1 VPGSEF
7 TVTVFSGPSLGTVFS
22 AGGDRFM
29 GVFQPGTYQVQ
40 ISAEDAV
47 GNFRDEDFQ
56 ITVLQGDPPPTN
68 LICNSVVNATL
79 NGDCQRFITADM
91 VLEGDFGCAQES
103 DFQVNIV
110 NDDDPTNGN
119 ILDGCGQF
127 IYEVTYNGPLISGP
141 NQGGSG
147 GGGGGGAVTTGFTG
161 AFAPANWTITEP
173 PPSGVGGASGLGD
186 VTFSATNLL
195 ITSGVDAG
203 AVVSITLPANGILS

>member
-1 VPGSEF
+1 
-7 TVTVFSGPSLGTVFS
+7 
-22 AGGDRFM
+22 
-29 GVFQPGTYQVQ
+29 
-40 ISAEDAV
+40 
-47 GNFRDEDFQ
+47 
-56 ITVLQGDPPPTN
+56 
-68 LICNSVVNATL
+68 
-79 NGDCQRFITADM
+79 
-91 VLEGDFGCAQES
+91 
-103 DFQVNIV
+103 
-110 NDDDPTNGN
+110 
-119 ILDGCGQF
+119 QF

-203 AVVSITLPANGILS
+203 AVVSITLPANGILSFDFDYQQEADIQDDIIIIDLENNLILELLEDTPGGVGSVDQIVTGSGSADEPVQAGWVLMFIIRGEGFQTGGFDSFLDIFNFRFEAAGGGGGGGVGSFPFFNFEDCWGYI